1 MIFLSHNLR
10 AGWRAWPTALCAV
23 TFSLFVATALLYI
36 SERKE
41 QALLSES
48 VTTSGWV
55 AYQAQLEY
63 VKTDDALKRAALRPD
78 AEALAD
84 VGLRLEILRSRLPL
98 LYGSEDGRML
108 PEIDALTPVL
118 QRFEIVLDGMI
129 DAMPALESGSAPKEP
144 ILKAWSSALAPLGR
158 ELQSVLMAS
167 VAYNNNLFERERSLS
182 EQPTLVPLALLFLS
196 GSTLIILMLT
206 RARRDREHLRA
217 VEAARRAVTEM
228 ERNLRGVVQA
238 APSAMLVVDPAERA
252 VRFIN
257 PAAAEMV
264 HPSLDHPDWTR
275 LIDTSL
281 EEVQIG
287 DDGGMILRIAFAKSG
302 GDVVSLRGSLC
313 PVMWEGRPQMLM
325 VLIDN
330 SRTRDADLQLIQ
342 AAKLATLGEMATAIA
357 HELNQPLAV
366 IRMAVANAHRH
377 LDAADAREAV
387 AAKLDRVTT
396 QVNRAKRIIDQVRR
410 YGRQPSGKAATF
422 ALRPTL
428 ELAAGFVAEQ
438 YRACGIRLALQLDV
452 PADLAILGDRDLLE
466 HVIVNLLINARD
478 AFEQRA
484 MARPR
489 TVWLRARLHDQKVLV
504 EVEDMAGGISE
515 EVMAHLFEPFSTTKP
530 AGAGAGLGLSLARSV
545 VRDMNGHIV
554 AENMRNGA
562 CITLLLP
569 VARTPATREAA

>member
-1 MIFLSHNLR
+1 M
-10 AGWRAWPTALCAV
+10 
-23 TFSLFVATALLYI
+23 TALLYGW
-36 SERKE
+36 ETNNR
-41 QALLSES
+41 ALLSES

-63 VKTDDALKRAALRPD
+63 VKADDAMKRAAVRPD
-78 AEALAD
+78 ADALAD
-84 VGLRLEILRSRLPL
+84 LGLRLEILRSRLPL
-98 LYGSEDGRML
+98 LHASEDGRML
-108 PEIDALTPVL
+108 PEIDALAPML
-118 QRFEIVLDGMI
+118 QRFETVLDGMI
-129 DAMPALESGSAPKEP
+129 DALPALEQSVAPKEP
-144 ILKAWSSALAPLGR
+144 VLKAWSAALSPLGR
-158 ELQSVLMAS
+158 DLQSVLMAS
-167 VAYNNNLFERERSLS
+167 VAYNDALFARERSLAG
-182 EQPTLVPLALLFLS
+182 QTTLLPLGLLFLS
-196 GSTLIILMLT
+196 GSALVSLMWL
-206 RARRDREHLRA
+206 RGRRDRERLLE
-217 VEAARRAVTEM
+217 VETARRAVCEM
-228 ERNLRGVVQA
+228 ERNLLGVIQA
-238 APSAMLVVDPAERA
+238 APTAMLVLDPLERA

-264 HPSLDHPDWTR
+264 HPSPGHPDWKR

-287 DDGGMILRIAFAKSG
+287 DDGGMVVRIAFTKSG
-302 GDVVSLRGSLC
+302 GDVVSLKGSLS

-330 SRTRDADLQLIQ
+330 TRTRDADLQLIQ

-377 LDAADAREAV
+377 LGAEDARDAV
-387 AAKLDRVTT
+387 AAKLDRVTL

-410 YGRQPSGKAATF
+410 YGRQPSGKAASF
-422 ALRPTL
+422 PLRPTL

-452 PADLAILGDRDLLE
+452 PGDLSIVGDRDLLE

-478 AFEQRA
+478 AFELRA
-484 MARPR
+484 LARPR
-489 TVWLRARLHDQKVLV
+489 TVWLRARVLDQKVLV

-562 CITLLLP
+562 CFTLLLP
-569 VARTPATREAA
+569 ITGPPAAREAA